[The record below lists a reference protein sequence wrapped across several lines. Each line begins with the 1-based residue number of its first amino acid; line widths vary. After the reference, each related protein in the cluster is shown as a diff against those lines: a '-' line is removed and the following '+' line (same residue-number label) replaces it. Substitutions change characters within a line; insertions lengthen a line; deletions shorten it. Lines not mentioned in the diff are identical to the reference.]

1 MDAERSLPLMPIEPC
16 VFTDEVNSEFEEAVQ
31 LSVEAGATAMEIR
44 GRLPG
49 GSITTISNA
58 DVEMMQAILAK
69 FNARVGSLG
78 SPFGKCDMENA
89 EELGQHQRYFDRMLQ
104 LAEMFD
110 TPIIR
115 GFALWKPKETGP
127 ETERP
132 DLTPYLDRIAEFLTP
147 AVRKAEAAGVFLCL
161 ENEPSTMVGTC
172 REARQV
178 MDAVGG
184 SPALAVAWDVNN
196 GVYCGEPV
204 LAEGYP
210 LIRGRVRHVHV
221 KPNREKHMDTV
232 AGSTDTYEAVFRALL
247 ADGYNGC
254 ASIEHWGSPE
264 LMLRGVEE
272 LVATL
277 ERLV

>member
-1 MDAERSLPLMPIEPC
+1 MPIEPC
-16 VFTDEVNSEFEEAVQ
+16 VFTDEVSPDFEEAVQ

-49 GSITTISNA
+49 GSITTISDV

-69 FNARVGSLG
+69 FGARVGALG
-78 SPFGKCDMENA
+78 SPFGKCAMNNP
-89 EELGQHQRYFDRMLQ
+89 EELAQHQQYFDRMIE
-104 LAEMFD
+104 LAEAFG
-110 TPIIR
+110 TAIIR

-132 DLTPYLDRIAEFLTP
+132 HLGPYLDRIIDFLKP
-147 AVRKAEAAGVFLCL
+147 AVRKAEAAGVVLCL
-161 ENEPSTMVGTC
+161 ENEPSTMIGTC

-196 GVYCGEPV
+196 GEYCGEAV

-221 KPNREKHMDTV
+221 KPNKEKHMDTV
-232 AGSTDTYEAVFRALL
+232 AGSDVTYGEVFRALL
-247 ADGYNGC
+247 ADGYNGA

-264 LMLRGVEE
+264 LMLRGVGE
-272 LVATL
+272 LVETL
-277 ERLV
+277 QRVEAWGWRETG

>member
-1 MDAERSLPLMPIEPC
+1 MPIQPC
-16 VFTDEVNSEFEEAVQ
+16 VFTDEVSADFEEAVQ

-49 GSITTISNA
+49 GSVTTISDA
-58 DVEMMQAILAK
+58 DVESMHAILAK
-69 FNARVGSLG
+69 FGARVASIG
-78 SPFGKCDMENA
+78 SPFGKCSMEDP
-89 EELGQHQRYFDRMLQ
+89 EELAQHQRHFDRMLQ
-104 LAEMFD
+104 LAERFG

-132 DLTPYLDRIAEFLTP
+132 DLGPYMERIVRFLTP
-147 AVRKAEAAGVFLCL
+147 AVRKAEAAGVALCL

-172 REARQV
+172 REAREV
-178 MDAVGG
+178 MDALGG

-196 GVYCGEPV
+196 GVYCGEDA

-232 AGSTDTYEAVFRALL
+232 GESAVTYAQVFQALL
-247 ADGYNGC
+247 ADGYNGA

-272 LVATL
+272 LVETL
-277 ERLV
+277 GRLRAMA

>member
-1 MDAERSLPLMPIEPC
+1 MPIQPC
-16 VFTDEVNSEFEEAVQ
+16 VFTDEVSADFEEAVQ

-49 GSITTISNA
+49 GSITTISDE

-69 FNARVGSLG
+69 FGARIGSLG
-78 SPFGKCDMENA
+78 SPFGKCSMDNP
-89 EELGQHQRYFDRMLQ
+89 EEMAQHQRYFDRMIE
-104 LAEMFD
+104 LAEAFG

-132 DLTPYLDRIAEFLTP
+132 DLGPYLDRIVDFLKP
-147 AVRKAEAAGVFLCL
+147 AVRKAEAAGVVLCL
-161 ENEPSTMVGTC
+161 ENEGSTLVGTC

-178 MDAVGG
+178 LDALGG

-196 GVYCGEPV
+196 GHDCGEAP

-221 KPNREKHMDTV
+221 KPNPEGHLETV
-232 AGSTDTYEAVFRALL
+232 SRSDVTYAEVFQK
-247 ADGYNGC
+247 
-254 ASIEHWGSPE
+254 
-264 LMLRGVEE
+264 
-272 LVATL
+272 
-277 ERLV
+277 

>member
-1 MDAERSLPLMPIEPC
+1 MLIQPC
-16 VFTDEVNSEFEEAVQ
+16 VFTDEVSADFEEAVQ

-49 GSITTISNA
+49 GSVTTISDA
-58 DVEMMQAILAK
+58 DVGSMQATLAK
-69 FNARVGSLG
+69 FGARVGSIG

-89 EELGQHQRYFDRMLQ
+89 EELAQHQRHFDRMLQ
-104 LAEMFD
+104 LAECFG

-132 DLTPYLDRIAEFLTP
+132 DLDPYMERIVQFLTP
-147 AVRKAEAAGVFLCL
+147 AVRKAEAAGAYLCL
-161 ENEPSTMVGTC
+161 ENEPSTLVGTC
-172 REARQV
+172 REAREV
-178 MDAVGG
+178 MDAVG
-184 SPALAVAWDVNN
+184 SPALTVAWDVNN
-196 GVYCGEPV
+196 GVFCGEDV
-204 LAEGYP
+204 LAVGYP

-232 AGSTDTYEAVFRALL
+232 GESAVTYAEVFQALL
-247 ADGYNGC
+247 ADGYAGA

-272 LVATL
+272 LVETL
-277 ERLV
+277 ERLGAAA